1 MKKANRE
8 QKVTAQP
15 KKEIFIKVDEGINK
29 KIQAE
34 CERLGKTKPSF
45 VRSII
50 EEYFQNY
57 AEDDVEDTLSN
68 HFNII
73 EKSMRKI
80 KDADIIRLY
89 CQRLDLIKKRAS
101 VNALERKT

>member
-8 QKVTAQP
+8 QKTTASP

-34 CERLGKTKPSF
+34 CERLGKTKPSL
-45 VRSII
+45 VRDII
-50 EEYFQNY
+50 EEHFKNFG
-57 AEDDVEDTLSN
+57 EEDVEDRLSN
-68 HFNII
+68 HLNII

-80 KDADIIRLY
+80 TDPGILRLY

-101 VNALERKT
+101 VNALE